1 MDTMEPILAAH
12 PFCKGLDPRYLKL
25 ILACASRETFKP
37 GEFLCR
43 DEAPA
48 TKFYVIHH
56 GRVSV
61 EIYRARRGPV
71 TIQSLGEG
79 EVLGW
84 LWFDQPYH
92 WHLDAKA
99 LDLTRVISLEVQCL
113 LDTCNRDHDFGYELM
128 RRYAHHL
135 AVQFRVT
142 KLQLADMY
150 GK

>member
-1 MDTMEPILAAH
+1 METMAPILAAH
-12 PFCKGLDPRYLKL
+12 PFFKGLDSRYLKL
-25 ILACASRETFKP
+25 VLECASRQTFNA

-43 DEAPA
+43 DEEEA
-48 TKFYVIHH
+48 TKFFVIHH

-71 TIQSLGEG
+71 TILSLNEDD
-79 EVLGW
+79 VLGW
-84 LWFDQPYH
+84 LWFDKPYH

-99 LDLTRVISLEVQCL
+99 LDLTRVIVLDVRCL
-113 LDTCNRDHDFGYELM
+113 MDKCDKDCDFGYDLM

-142 KLQLADMY
+142 KLQLADIY
-150 GK
+150 AK

>member
-1 MDTMEPILAAH
+1 METMAPILAAH
-12 PFCKGLDPRYLKL
+12 PFFKGLDPRYLKL
-25 ILACASRETFKP
+25 VLECASRETFKP

-43 DEAPA
+43 DEGQAS
-48 TKFYVIHH
+48 KFYVIHH

-71 TIQSLGEG
+71 TIQSLGERD
-79 EVLGW
+79 VLGW

-99 LDLTRVISLEVQCL
+99 LELTRVISLDVACL
-113 LDTCNRDHDFGYELM
+113 LDKCNQDQAFGYELM

>member
-1 MDTMEPILAAH
+1 METMAPILAAH
-12 PFCKGLDPRYLKL
+12 PFFQGLNPRFLQL
-25 ILACASRETFKP
+25 VLACASRETFKP

-43 DEAPA
+43 DEEEA

-61 EIYRARRGPV
+61 EIYRPRRGPV
-71 TIQSLGEG
+71 TIQSLGETD
-79 EVLGW
+79 VLGW

-99 LDLTRVISLEVQCL
+99 LELTRVISLEVHCLRQQC
-113 LDTCNRDHDFGYELM
+113 DQDHDFAYELM

-142 KLQLADMY
+142 KLQLVDMY
-150 GK
+150 G

>member
-1 MDTMEPILAAH
+1 METMAPILAAH
-12 PFCKGLDPRYLKL
+12 PFFKGLDFRYLNL
-25 ILACASRETFKP
+25 VLECASRETFKP

-43 DEAPA
+43 DEAEA
-48 TKFYVIHH
+48 TKFYVIHQ
-56 GRVSV
+56 GRVAV

-79 EVLGW
+79 EALGW
-84 LWFDQPYH
+84 LWFDKPYH
-92 WHLDAKA
+92 WHMDAKA
-99 LDLTRVISLEVQCL
+99 LELTRVITLDVLCL
-113 LDTCNRDHDFGYELM
+113 LNKCNQDQAFGYELM

-150 GK
+150 G

>member
-1 MDTMEPILAAH
+1 METMEPILAAH
-12 PFCKGLDPRYLKL
+12 PFFKGLDPRYLKL

-84 LWFDQPYH
+84 LWFDKPYH

-99 LDLTRVISLEVQCL
+99 MDLTRVISLDVQCL
-113 LDTCNRDHDFGYELM
+113 LDKCSQDQVFGYELM
-128 RRYAHHL
+128 RRYAHSL

>member
-1 MDTMEPILAAH
+1 METIAPILAAH
-12 PFCKGLDPRYLKL
+12 PFFQGLDSRYLKL
-25 ILACASRETFKP
+25 VLECASRETFKP

-43 DEAPA
+43 DEAEA
-48 TKFYVIHH
+48 TKFYVIHQ
-56 GRVSV
+56 GRVAV

-79 EVLGW
+79 DALGW
-84 LWFDQPYH
+84 LWFDKPYH
-92 WHLDAKA
+92 WHMDAKA
-99 LDLTRVISLEVQCL
+99 LELTRVITLDVLCL
-113 LDTCNRDHDFGYELM
+113 LNKCDQDQAFGYELM

-150 GK
+150 G

>member
-12 PFCKGLDPRYLKL
+12 PFCKGLEPRYLKL
-25 ILACASRETFKP
+25 ILACASRETFTL
-37 GEFLCR
+37 GQFLCR
-43 DEAPA
+43 DHEEAR
-48 TKFYVIHH
+48 KFYVIHH

-84 LWFDQPYH
+84 LWFDKPYQ

-99 LDLTRVISLEVQCL
+99 LDLTRVISLDVQCL
-113 LDTCNRDHDFGYELM
+113 LDECNQDHDFGYELM

>member
-1 MDTMEPILAAH
+1 METMTPILAAH
-12 PFCKGLDPRYLKL
+12 PFFQGLDSRYLNFVL
-25 ILACASRETFKP
+25 ECASRETFKP

-43 DEAPA
+43 DDEEA

-61 EIYRARRGPV
+61 EIFRARRGPV
-71 TIQSLGEG
+71 TIQSLGNG
-79 EVLGW
+79 DVLGW
-84 LWFDQPYH
+84 LWFDKPYH

-99 LDLTRVISLEVQCL
+99 QELTRVISLDVSCL
-113 LDTCNRDHDFGYELM
+113 RKKCDQDHDFGYELM
-128 RRYAHHL
+128 RRYAHYL

>member
-12 PFCKGLDPRYLKL
+12 PFFKGLDPRYLKL

-79 EVLGW
+79 EALGW